1 MRNSWSSLG
10 AFALERPR
18 QGYKRAYRAA
28 REEGYQVNLKR
39 IYRLWRNAGLN
50 VVLRPIFEL
59 TTGRS
64 SSPTLS
70 FRGAPRWE

>member
-1 MRNSWSSLG
+1 MELLG
-10 AFALERPR
+10 AFTLEQPR
-18 QGYKRAYRAA
+18 QGYKRVYRAV
-28 REEGYQVNLKR
+28 REEGYRVNLKR
-39 IYRLWRNAGLN
+39 IHRLRRKAGLK

-64 SSPTLS
+64 SSPTFS